1 MYIKYRMASLCVV
14 AKKAFFAPQMQR
26 STIGKF
32 FGAVETL
39 TPANALPYRSVL
51 KSAIVSTGVAI
62 RLSEELLESIRPN
75 ELPNNS
81 PLTVM
86 APPV

>member
-1 MYIKYRMASLCVV
+1 
-14 AKKAFFAPQMQR
+14 
-26 STIGKF
+26 
-32 FGAVETL
+32 
-39 TPANALPYRSVL
+39 LPYRSVL

-86 APPV
+86 APPL